1 MKTVNLTHQQI
12 FLIFQ
17 TNKKV
22 NDFNGK
28 VHQAA
33 TGEKYTIKSQD
44 DVVGAN
50 SSELRD
56 KIMKRITDDP

>member
-1 MKTVNLTHQQI
+1 M
-12 FLIFQ
+12 
-17 TNKKV
+17 
-22 NDFNGK
+22 
-28 VHQAA
+28 HQAA

-44 DVVGAN
+44 DVRGAN